1 MLTLHDG
8 NNGEKLELLT
18 AAIEDAIDGADLR
31 ALPESTLRDLEMR
44 LATVCSVLGGERMMQ
59 DDPYREEHQA
69 EEFGGEEGWR

>member
-44 LATVCSVLGGERMMQ
+44 LATICTALGMERLEQML
-59 DDPYREEHQA
+59 PETA
-69 EEFGGEEGWR
+69 NEFGDELLDGGAR